1 MKKHLLKQ
9 KTLKLLVLI
18 HRGFLTKEQSDQL
31 TDSEVL
37 SNVPENRGTYMDH
50 VNDETREARVS
61 PFTFRWVKQKVKA
74 NPDVT
79 AEELLKSAGFK

>member
-9 KTLKLLVLI
+9 KTLTLLVLI
-18 HRGFLTKEQSDQL
+18 HRGFLTKEQSAEL
-31 TDSEVL
+31 TDEQVL
-37 SNVPENRGTYMDH
+37 ENVPENQGTYIYRPD
-50 VNDETREARVS
+50 DSSEARVS
-61 PFTFRWVKQKVKA
+61 AFTYRWVKQRVKQ